1 MQSKHNNNETATVSQ
16 NDSESYSE
24 KLLRLNLEIAV
35 LSSAGMRYQKGY
47 DLEYDPFAP
56 VPEEVA
62 KWVLDNLPDELMEE
76 LS

>member
-1 MQSKHNNNETATVSQ
+1 MTVR
-16 NDSESYSE
+16 SYSE

-35 LSSAGMRYQKGY
+35 LSPAGMRYQKGY

-62 KWVLDNLPDELMEE
+62 KWGAR
-76 LS
+76 